1 MLSAILGLGLAF
13 MIGASCRFFQVPLPA
28 PPKLSGAL
36 LVLTMTLGF
45 LAGNLIFA

>member
-28 PPKLSGAL
+28 PQKLSGAL